1 MPVAGLDPAAVRAD
15 FPILSR
21 TVRGGKPL
29 VYLDNAASTQKP
41 RAVIDAITRFYTE
54 RYSNV
59 HRGVHELSEL
69 ATGDFEGTREKL
81 VPFLGAAGIEE
92 VVFTHGSTEAIN
104 LVARG
109 MDAQFSA
116 GDEVLVSEME
126 HHSNIG
132 PWQMLCQRTGAVLR
146 VAPIDDHGDLLLD
159 ELEARLGPR
168 TRMVVVSHTSN
179 ALGTRNPVE
188 RISEMAHAHGARVLV
203 DGAQAAPHGP
213 LDVRSLGCDFFV
225 LSGHKM
231 YGPTGVGV
239 LWGRREELEKLS
251 PLLGGG
257 DMIETVTFEKTT
269 YRELPQ
275 RLEAGTPGIA
285 GVIGLG
291 AAIDYLSSIGMERV
305 AAHERELLEYGT
317 DRLRRI
323 PGLRLIGTAK
333 RRVSILSFVV
343 EGIHAHDMGTAL
355 DLSGVAVRAGH
366 HCAQPL
372 MQRMGVVATVRASVA
387 MYNTRE
393 DLDRLHD
400 GIVRGIEVFCG

>member
-1 MPVAGLDPAAVRAD
+1 LPVAGLDVTRLRAD
-15 FPILSR
+15 FPVLAR
-21 TVRGGKPL
+21 TVRGGEPL

-41 RAVIDAITRFYTE
+41 QAVIDSITRFYSE

-69 ATGDFEGTREKL
+69 ATGDYEETRKKL
-81 VPFLGAAGIEE
+81 VPFLGASSIEE
-92 VVFTHGSTEAIN
+92 IIFTHGTTEAVN

-109 MDAQFSA
+109 MDARFKP
-116 GDEVLVSEME
+116 GDEVLLSEME
-126 HHSNIG
+126 HHSNIV
-132 PWQMLCQRTGAVLR
+132 PWQMLCERTGAVLR
-146 VAPIDDHGDLLLD
+146 VAPIDDDGDILLD
-159 ELEARLGPR
+159 KLEALLGPR

-188 RISEMAHAHGARVLV
+188 RIAEMAHVHGALVLL
-203 DGAQAAPHGP
+203 DGAQAAPHEAI
-213 LDVRSLGCDFFV
+213 DVNALGCDFLV

-239 LWGRREELEKLS
+239 LWGRREELEQL
-251 PLLGGG
+251 PPFLGGG

-269 YRELPQ
+269 YRGLPQ

-291 AAIDYLSSIGMERV
+291 AAIDYLNAVGMERI
-305 AAHERELLEYGT
+305 AAHEHELLEYGT

-333 RRVSILSFVV
+333 RKASILSFVLDEV
-343 EGIHAHDMGTAL
+343 HAHDMGTAL
-355 DLSGVAVRAGH
+355 DLTGVAVRAGH

-372 MQRMGVVATVRASVA
+372 MQRFGVVATVRASIG

-393 DLDRLHD
+393 DLDRLYD
-400 GIVRGIEVFCG
+400 GIVKGIEVFRG

>member
-1 MPVAGLDPAAVRAD
+1 MPVASYDVAKVRAD
-15 FPILSR
+15 FPLLGR

-41 RAVIDAITRFYTE
+41 QSVIDSITGFYTS

-69 ATGDFEGTREKL
+69 ATGDYERTRDKL
-81 VPFLGAAGIEE
+81 VPFLNAASREE
-92 VVFTHGSTEAIN
+92 IVFTHGTTEAVN

-109 MDAQFSA
+109 MDTRFAP
-116 GDEVLVSEME
+116 GDEVVLSEME
-126 HHSNIG
+126 HHSNIV
-132 PWQMLCQRTGAVLR
+132 PWQMLCERTGAVLR
-146 VAPIDDHGDLLLD
+146 VAPIDDEGDILLD
-159 ELEARLGPR
+159 AFEELLNER

-188 RISEMAHAHGARVLV
+188 RIAELAHVRDALVLI

-213 LDVRSLGCDFFV
+213 VDVQALGCDFFV

-239 LWGRREELEKLS
+239 LWGRREVLEKVQ

-269 YRELPQ
+269 YRGLPQ

-291 AAIDYLSSIGMERV
+291 AALDYMGEVGMERV
-305 AAHERELLEYGT
+305 AAHELDLLEYGT
-317 DRLRRI
+317 ERIRNI

-333 RRVSILSFVV
+333 RKAAILSFVV
-343 EGIHAHDMGTAL
+343 DGIHAHDMGTAL
-355 DLSGVAVRAGH
+355 DLDGVAVRAGH

-372 MQRMGVVATVRASVA
+372 MSRFGVVATVRASIA
-387 MYNTRE
+387 MYNTTE
-393 DLDRLHD
+393 DLDCLAR
-400 GIVRGIEVFCG
+400 GIHRAIEVFNA

>member
-1 MPVAGLDPAAVRAD
+1 VASLDVAKVRAD
-15 FPILSR
+15 FPLLST

-41 RAVIDAITRFYTE
+41 QAVIDSITRFYTK

-69 ATGDFEGTREKL
+69 ATGDYEQTRDKL
-81 VPFLGAAGIEE
+81 VTFLNAGCREE
-92 VVFTHGSTEAIN
+92 IIFTHGTTEAVN

-109 MDAQFSA
+109 MDEQFKA
-116 GDEVLVSEME
+116 GDEVLLSEME
-126 HHSNIG
+126 HHSNIV
-132 PWQMLCQRTGAVLR
+132 PWQMLCERSGAVLR
-146 VAPIDDHGDLLLD
+146 VAPIDDNGDILMDALEGLLN
-159 ELEARLGPR
+159 ER

-188 RISEMAHAHGARVLV
+188 RIAELAHAHGALVLL
-203 DGAQAAPHGP
+203 DGAQAAPHCP
-213 LDVRSLGCDFFV
+213 VDVQDLGCDFFV

-269 YRELPQ
+269 YRGLPQ

-291 AAIDYLSSIGMERV
+291 AAVDYLDGVGMQRV
-305 AAHERELLEYGT
+305 AAHEHDLLEYGT
-317 DRLRRI
+317 ERIQSI
-323 PGLRLIGTAK
+323 PGLRLIGSA
-333 RRVSILSFVV
+333 RRKAAILSFVV
-343 EGIHAHDMGTAL
+343 EGIHAHDLGTVL
-355 DLSGVAVRAGH
+355 DLQGVAVRAGH

-372 MQRMGVVATVRASVA
+372 MQRFGVVATVRASIA

-393 DLDRLHD
+393 DLDCLAS
-400 GIVRGIEVFCG
+400 GIHKAIEVFCE

>member
-1 MPVAGLDPAAVRAD
+1 MAVASFDVARVRAD
-15 FPILSR
+15 FPLLGR
-21 TVRGGKPL
+21 TVRGGKAL

-41 RAVIDAITRFYTE
+41 QAVIDAITGFYTE

-69 ATGDFEGTREKL
+69 ATGDFEGTRDKL
-81 VPFLGAAGIEE
+81 VPFLNAASREE
-92 VVFTHGSTEAIN
+92 IVFTHGTTEAVN

-109 MDAQFSA
+109 MDERFEP
-116 GDEVLVSEME
+116 GDEVLLSEME
-126 HHSNIG
+126 HHSNIV
-132 PWQMLCQRTGAVLR
+132 PWQMLCERTGAVLR
-146 VAPIDDHGDLLLD
+146 VAPIDDDGDILLD
-159 ELEARLGPR
+159 AYEELLSDR

-188 RISEMAHAHGARVLV
+188 RIAEIAHDRGTLVLL
-203 DGAQAAPHGP
+203 DGAQAAPHEP
-213 LDVRSLGCDFFV
+213 VDVQALGCDFFV

-269 YRELPQ
+269 YRGLPQ

-291 AAIDYLSSIGMERV
+291 AAIDYLNTVGMDRV
-305 AAHERELLEYGT
+305 AAHEHELLEYGT
-317 DRLRRI
+317 DRIRSI
-323 PGLRLIGTAK
+323 PGLRMIGTAK
-333 RRVSILSFVV
+333 RKAAILSFVV
-343 EGIHAHDMGTAL
+343 DGIHPHDMGTAL
-355 DLSGVAVRAGH
+355 DLGGVAVRAGH

-372 MQRMGVVATVRASVA
+372 MRHFGVVATVRASIA
-387 MYNTRE
+387 MYNTTE
-393 DLDRLHD
+393 DLDRLAE
-400 GIVRGIEVFCG
+400 GIHESIEVFKP

>member
-1 MPVAGLDPAAVRAD
+1 MPVASLDVAKVRAD
-15 FPILSR
+15 FPLLGT

-41 RAVIDAITRFYTE
+41 RAVIDSITRFYTE

-69 ATGDFEGTREKL
+69 ATGDFERTRDKL
-81 VPFLGAAGIEE
+81 VPFLNAGCREE
-92 VVFTHGSTEAIN
+92 IVFTHGTTEAVN

-109 MDAQFSA
+109 MDASFKP
-116 GDEVLVSEME
+116 GDEVLITEME
-126 HHSNIG
+126 HHSNIV
-132 PWQMLCQRTGAVLR
+132 PWQMLCERTGAVLR
-146 VAPIDDHGDLLLD
+146 VAPIDDNGDILLD
-159 ELEARLGPR
+159 EFEGLLGER

-179 ALGTRNPVE
+179 ALGTCNPVE
-188 RISEMAHAHGARVLV
+188 RIAELAHAAGALVLI

-213 LDVRSLGCDFFV
+213 VDVRALGCDFFV

-239 LWGRREELEKLS
+239 LWGRRAELEKLS

-257 DMIETVTFEKTT
+257 DMIESVTFEKTT
-269 YRELPQ
+269 YRGLPQ

-291 AAIDYLSSIGMERV
+291 AAVDYLEAVGMDRV
-305 AAHERELLEYGT
+305 AAHERDLLEYGT
-317 DRLRRI
+317 ARIRHI

-333 RRVSILSFVV
+333 KKAAILSFVV
-343 EGIHAHDMGTAL
+343 DGIHAHDMGTAL
-355 DLSGVAVRAGH
+355 DLDGVAVRAGH

-372 MQRMGVVATVRASVA
+372 MQRFGVAATVRASIA
-387 MYNTRE
+387 MYNTRD
-393 DLDRLHD
+393 DLDRLAD
-400 GIVRGIEVFCG
+400 GIVRAIEVFEG

>member
-1 MPVAGLDPAAVRAD
+1 MPVASYDVAKVRAD
-15 FPILSR
+15 FPLLGR

-41 RAVIDAITRFYTE
+41 QSVIDSITGFYTS

-69 ATGDFEGTREKL
+69 ATGDYERTRDKL
-81 VPFLGAAGIEE
+81 VPFLNAASREE
-92 VVFTHGSTEAIN
+92 IVFTHGTTEAVN

-109 MDAQFSA
+109 MDARFA
-116 GDEVLVSEME
+116 PGDEVVLSEME
-126 HHSNIG
+126 HHSNIV
-132 PWQMLCQRTGAVLR
+132 PWQMLCERTGAVLR
-146 VAPIDDHGDLLLD
+146 VAPIDDDGDILLD
-159 ELEARLGPR
+159 AFEELLNER

-188 RISEMAHAHGARVLV
+188 WIVELAHVHDALVLV

-213 LDVRSLGCDFFV
+213 VDVQALGCDFFV

-239 LWGRREELEKLS
+239 LWGRRDVLEKVQ

-269 YRELPQ
+269 YRGLPQ

-291 AAIDYLSSIGMERV
+291 AALDYMSDVGMERV
-305 AAHERELLEYGT
+305 AAHELELLEYGT
-317 DRLRRI
+317 ERIRNI

-333 RRVSILSFVV
+333 RKAAILSFVV
-343 EGIHAHDMGTAL
+343 DGIHAHDMGTAL
-355 DLSGVAVRAGH
+355 DLDGVAVRAGH

-372 MQRMGVVATVRASVA
+372 MARFGVVATVRASIA
-387 MYNTRE
+387 MYNTTE
-393 DLDRLHD
+393 DLDCL
-400 GIVRGIEVFCG
+400 VRGIHRAVEVFNP

>member
-1 MPVAGLDPAAVRAD
+1 MAVASFDVAKVRAD
-15 FPILSR
+15 FPLLGR

-41 RAVIDAITRFYTE
+41 RPVIDAITGFYTE

-69 ATGDFEGTREKL
+69 ATGDYERTRDKL
-81 VPFLGAAGIEE
+81 VPFLNASSREE
-92 VVFTHGSTEAIN
+92 IVFTHGTTEAVN

-109 MDAQFSA
+109 MDARFKP
-116 GDEVLVSEME
+116 GDEVLLSEME
-126 HHSNIG
+126 HHSNIV
-132 PWQMLCQRTGAVLR
+132 PWQMLCERTGAVLR
-146 VAPIDDHGDLLLD
+146 VAPIDDDGDIVLDALD
-159 ELEARLGPR
+159 ELLTER
-168 TRMVVVSHTSN
+168 TRIVVVSHTSN

-188 RISEMAHAHGARVLV
+188 RIAEMAHAHGALILL
-203 DGAQAAPHGP
+203 DGAQAAPHEAV
-213 LDVRSLGCDFFV
+213 DVQALGCDFFV

-239 LWGRREELEKLS
+239 LWGRYEELDRLD

-257 DMIETVTFEKTT
+257 DMIETVAFDGTT
-269 YRELPQ
+269 YRGLPQ

-291 AAIDYLSSIGMERV
+291 AAVDYLDAIGMHRI
-305 AAHERELLEYGT
+305 AAHEHELLEYGT
-317 DRLRRI
+317 ERIRGI

-333 RRVSILSFVV
+333 RKAAILSFVV
-343 EGIHAHDMGTAL
+343 DGIHAHDMGTAL
-355 DLSGVAVRAGH
+355 DLHGVAVRAGH

-372 MQRMGVVATVRASVA
+372 MHRFGVTATVRASIA
-387 MYNTRE
+387 MYNSRQ
-393 DLDRLHD
+393 DLDCLYD
-400 GIVRGIEVFCG
+400 GILQAIEVLG

>member
-1 MPVAGLDPAAVRAD
+1 LPVATFDVAKVRAD
-15 FPILSR
+15 FPLLGR

-41 RAVIDAITRFYTE
+41 QAVIDSITEFYST

-69 ATGDFEGTREKL
+69 ATGDYEGTRDKL
-81 VPFLGAAGIEE
+81 VRFLNAACREE
-92 VVFTHGSTEAIN
+92 IIFTHGTTEAVN

-109 MDAQFSA
+109 MDAHFA
-116 GDEVLVSEME
+116 PGDEVLLSEME
-126 HHSNIG
+126 HHSNIV
-132 PWQMLCQRTGAVLR
+132 PWQMLCERTGAVLR
-146 VAPIDDHGDLLLD
+146 VAPIDDDGDILLDALEDLLS
-159 ELEARLGPR
+159 ER

-188 RISEMAHAHGARVLV
+188 RIAELAHTHGALVLL
-203 DGAQAAPHGP
+203 DGAQAAPHAP
-213 LDVRSLGCDFFV
+213 VDVEALGCDFFV

-231 YGPTGVGV
+231 YGPTGSGV
-239 LWGRREELEKLS
+239 LWGRREHLEKLS

-269 YRELPQ
+269 YRGLPQ

-291 AAIDYLSSIGMERV
+291 AAIDYLNGVGMERV
-305 AAHERELLEYGT
+305 AAHELELLEYGT
-317 DRLRRI
+317 ERIRNI

-333 RRVSILSFVV
+333 RKAAILSFIVD
-343 EGIHAHDMGTAL
+343 GIHAHDMGTVL
-355 DLSGVAVRAGH
+355 DLGGVAVRAGH

-372 MQRMGVVATVRASVA
+372 MRRFNVVATVRASIA

-393 DLDRLHD
+393 DLDRLAE
-400 GIVRGIEVFCG
+400 GIHKAIELFST

>member
-1 MPVAGLDPAAVRAD
+1 MPVASLDVAKVRAD
-15 FPILSR
+15 FPLLAR

-41 RAVIDAITRFYTE
+41 QAVIDSITRFYTE

-69 ATGDFEGTREKL
+69 ATGDYEGTREKL
-81 VPFLGAAGIEE
+81 IPFLNAAGREE
-92 VVFTHGSTEAIN
+92 IIFTHGTTEAVN
-104 LVARG
+104 LVAHG
-109 MDAQFSA
+109 LDARFKP
-116 GDEVLVSEME
+116 GDEVLLSEME
-126 HHSNIG
+126 HHSNIV
-132 PWQMLCQRTGAVLR
+132 PWQMLCERTGAVLR
-146 VAPIDDHGDLLLD
+146 VGPIDDDGDILLD
-159 ELEARLGPR
+159 AFEELLNER

-188 RISEMAHAHGARVLV
+188 RIAELAHAHGALILV

-213 LDVRSLGCDFFV
+213 VDVEALGCDFFV

-231 YGPTGVGV
+231 YGPTGVGA
-239 LWGRREELEKLS
+239 LWGRREQLEKLQ

-269 YRELPQ
+269 YRGLPQ

-291 AAIDYLSSIGMERV
+291 AAIDYLNAVGLERV
-305 AAHERELLEYGT
+305 AAHENELLEYGT
-317 DRLRRI
+317 DRIRHI

-333 RRVSILSFVV
+333 RKAAILSFVV
-343 EGIHAHDMGTAL
+343 DGIHAHDMGTVL

-372 MQRMGVVATVRASVA
+372 MQRFGVVATVRASIA

-393 DLDRLHD
+393 DLDRLAE
-400 GIVRGIEVFCG
+400 GIVQAIEVFGA